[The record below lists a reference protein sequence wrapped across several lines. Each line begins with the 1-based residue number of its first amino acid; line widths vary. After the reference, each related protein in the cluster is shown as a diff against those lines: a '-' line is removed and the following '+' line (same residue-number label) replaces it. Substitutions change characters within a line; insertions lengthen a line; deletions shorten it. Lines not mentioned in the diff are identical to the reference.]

1 MPVKFSLVN
10 QIKMFLDFD
19 ETSLNKV
26 KNNLPLLLK
35 EYFSQ
40 NEYYVSVINREI
52 FTKLDKLKKLKNFEN
67 EKPI

>member
-26 KNNLPLLLK
+26 KNNLPLLVK

-52 FTKLDKLKKLKNFEN
+52 FKKLD
-67 EKPI
+67 

>member
-1 MPVKFSLVN
+1 VPVKFSLVN